1 MGSQSGERRKQL
13 SFDWLQEYRC
23 LFILPRDN
31 AGIGIERMAR
41 WGARAADLQQPATQI
56 TGF

>member
-1 MGSQSGERRKQL
+1 
-13 SFDWLQEYRC
+13 

-31 AGIGIERMAR
+31 AGMGIERMAR
-41 WGARAADLQQPATQI
+41 WGARAADLQQPVTQI